1 MHNDA
6 PLLSVHITSAYTD
19 RRTKGAVPHL
29 QNMPP
34 PDCLSVRLVVQ
45 RIYESSSR
53 QCSYRLI
60 VYSNDQT
67 YRPAWFEALDD
78 VLKVLKAG
86 LPEFDGS
93 LFSKKSQ
100 RVTAIVFADEVELSR
115 AQLLI
120 LGLKE

>member
-1 MHNDA
+1 
-6 PLLSVHITSAYTD
+6 
-19 RRTKGAVPHL
+19 
-29 QNMPP
+29 MPP

-93 LFSKKSQ
+93 LFSKESQ